1 MFLVCTEFCV
11 DVWGFTVSFVFYR
24 IEPCFTASTDFLW
37 SPPNCRS
44 PSCSAEDRP
53 FHLRPAPRLLLFL
66 FAPSPLGFLL
76 FFPRFPL
83 FFFSGCIFFCF
94 FGCFT
99 FFSSFLSPSFSLQP
113 LNVYS
118 VPTALDFNVSL
129 FFSFF
134 FNQLWLFPLGRPVQR
149 FSLLCFDPMNWF
161 PQRRPLAF
169 TEFYRV
175 FFSGLRNRKDVSFF
189 LFFFGF
195 TASLLLRRQTTSRAS
210 MSSLLPRYFFFYGH
224 VFFLFPSFCCVRSRL
239 HGCWILFLHGF
250 TGFYRVLP
258 GFTVFFRLLLDWV
271 RELHFISSCWRHDLV
286 KRVFLIGWFI
296 ATHTIIFQY
305 PPQNHFI
312 VWFMSWNEFNDL
324 KAVFLFLSVF
334 FRESNFIHSLFL
346 LDFINLKYVYFE
358 LFCFQT
364 SSSSI
369 ILIYLW
375 DYFVFFVSVWW
386 RNVFFL
392 LLNFLFIKSLHH
404 WMRRCVQNSV
414 AAHYHWIIDNGFQFF
429 FPCSSIWIESCVFFC
444 TPAGVRRR
452 FITRLD
458 RRANPDDA
466 DDDCGDDN
474 DDDDDSADD
483 DSAAGCVVA
492 RSAGKSPQAP
502 TGWSTARRRGFFSC
516 L

>member
-149 FSLLCFDPMNWF
+149 FSLLCNDGHWRLPSFTGFSFRGYATVRTSLFSFFFLVLRRRFFYGVKPRHERQCLRFFLVIFFLRARFLFVSLVLLRSIASSRLLDPI
-161 PQRRPLAF
+161 F
-169 TEFYRV
+169 TWFYRV
-175 FFSGLRNRKDVSFF
+175 
-189 LFFFGF
+189 
-195 TASLLLRRQTTSRAS
+195 
-210 MSSLLPRYFFFYGH
+210 LP
-224 VFFLFPSFCCVRSRL
+224 
-239 HGCWILFLHGF
+239 GF

-258 GFTVFFRLLLDWV
+258 FFFGFCWTEFVN
-271 RELHFISSCWRHDLV
+271 FISLALV
-286 KRVFLIGWFI
+286 GV
-296 ATHTIIFQY
+296 TI
-305 PPQNHFI
+305 
-312 VWFMSWNEFNDL
+312 S
-324 KAVFLFLSVF
+324 
-334 FRESNFIHSLFL
+334 
-346 LDFINLKYVYFE
+346 
-358 LFCFQT
+358 
-364 SSSSI
+364 
-369 ILIYLW
+369 
-375 DYFVFFVSVWW
+375 
-386 RNVFFL
+386 
-392 LLNFLFIKSLHH
+392 
-404 WMRRCVQNSV
+404 
-414 AAHYHWIIDNGFQFF
+414 
-429 FPCSSIWIESCVFFC
+429 
-444 TPAGVRRR
+444 
-452 FITRLD
+452 
-458 RRANPDDA
+458 
-466 DDDCGDDN
+466 
-474 DDDDDSADD
+474 
-483 DSAAGCVVA
+483 
-492 RSAGKSPQAP
+492 
-502 TGWSTARRRGFFSC
+502 
-516 L
+516 

>member
-1 MFLVCTEFCV
+1 MV
-11 DVWGFTVSFVFYR
+11 
-24 IEPCFTASTDFLW
+24 
-37 SPPNCRS
+37 
-44 PSCSAEDRP
+44 
-53 FHLRPAPRLLLFL
+53 
-66 FAPSPLGFLL
+66 
-76 FFPRFPL
+76 
-83 FFFSGCIFFCF
+83 
-94 FGCFT
+94 
-99 FFSSFLSPSFSLQP
+99 
-113 LNVYS
+113 
-118 VPTALDFNVSL
+118 
-129 FFSFF
+129 
-134 FNQLWLFPLGRPVQR
+134 
-149 FSLLCFDPMNWF
+149 
-161 PQRRPLAF
+161 
-169 TEFYRV
+169 
-175 FFSGLRNRKDVSFF
+175 
-189 LFFFGF
+189 
-195 TASLLLRRQTTSRAS
+195 
-210 MSSLLPRYFFFYGH
+210 LP
-224 VFFLFPSFCCVRSRL
+224 
-239 HGCWILFLHGF
+239 GF

-312 VWFMSWNEFNDL
+312 VWFMSWNKFNDL